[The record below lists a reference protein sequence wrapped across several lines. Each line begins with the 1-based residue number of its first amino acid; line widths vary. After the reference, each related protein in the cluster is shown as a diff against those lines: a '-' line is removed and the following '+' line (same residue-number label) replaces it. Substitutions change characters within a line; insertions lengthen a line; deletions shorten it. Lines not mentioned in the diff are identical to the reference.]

1 MPESVRIWVEVLFNL
16 TYLIVIWTLVI
27 MMARRLPQVASTDR
41 PVAKRL
47 MWAFALLALGDTGHV
62 GFRVVAYALGG
73 LEAHPVLVGMGAL
86 STAYTVTLFYMLMVD
101 IWRLR
106 YNKPLGVFGWI
117 LLAAGAVRLVV
128 MLFPQNGWNQ
138 IVAPYNWSLLRNSL
152 LVLQGLGVMI
162 LILRDAIR
170 TGDTPFKWI
179 GIMIALSYAFYAPV
193 IVWSAQAPM
202 LGMLMIPKTCA
213 YVAVA
218 IIGYKA
224 LFGRES
230 SAQPDRTIQTV
241 RGIPNQFETP
251 PVDVGSP
258 L

>member
-1 MPESVRIWVEVLFNL
+1 MPESARVWVEVIFNI
-16 TYLIVIWTLVI
+16 TYLAVIWV
-27 MMARRLPQVASTDR
+27 MVVKMARRLPRVA
-41 PVAKRL
+41 PGNQALAKRM

-73 LEAHPVLVGMGAL
+73 LDGHPILVGMGAL

-101 IWRLR
+101 VWRLR
-106 YNKPLGVFGWI
+106 YNKPLGVFGWF
-117 LLAAGAVRLVV
+117 LLTAGALRLVV
-128 MLFPQNGWNQ
+128 MLFPQNQWGQ

-152 LVLQGLGVMI
+152 LVVQGVGVMI

-193 IVWSAQAPM
+193 ILWSAQAPI

-213 YVAVA
+213 YIAIA

-224 LFGRES
+224 LFAGEPAS
-230 SAQPDRTIQTV
+230 QPEAGAPAVQGV
-241 RGIPNQFETP
+241 SN
-251 PVDVGSP
+251 
-258 L
+258 